1 MSALAIGFGFIG
13 AGVASIYVDKTK
25 QFEVVAKICYALATL
40 FVIFFA
46 LVSFGVCCLL
56 TKYSK
61 NFSVKLLS
69 YKLSF
74 ILGLFH
80 RWFYVSTDIK
90 VRKRINFAWFFCVGF
105 WILRAS
111 VVASRTGTGGRVY
124 VSCSRGN
131 QRRAIV
137 ALWVSG

>member
-56 TKYSK
+56 TKNSK

-69 YKLSF
+69 YKLGF
-74 ILGLFH
+74 NLGLFH
-80 RWFYVSTDIK
+80 RWLYVFTDIK
-90 VRKRINFAWFFCVGF
+90 VRK
-105 WILRAS
+105 
-111 VVASRTGTGGRVY
+111 
-124 VSCSRGN
+124 
-131 QRRAIV
+131 
-137 ALWVSG
+137 